1 MQALPK
7 YSNGFGRAALALVF
21 CTALAQSAS
30 AQPQII
36 VQPAAQTALTGTN
49 PDFTIVAA
57 GTAPLK
63 YVWKK
68 DGAAIAGA
76 TSAELVLKKIA
87 AAAAGNYSVT
97 VSDATGSVTSDTAAL
112 KIVAPAA
119 EQPPPLP
126 EIPEARFDVTT
137 YGAKGD
143 GETDNTKAIQDA
155 LNAAIAAGGG
165 IVKIPAA
172 AKPYRCGPLT
182 ISGNINLQIDAGA
195 TLQLLPLTANSTT
208 PAYPR
213 GGTNFITGTAKN
225 FALTGQ
231 GVIDGEGAPWW
242 AAFRANGLRRPYLIR
257 LANCDRVLV
266 SGLTLLNSPM
276 FHLAFNGNNVTV
288 VGLTIRAPGNSP
300 NTDAI
305 DPGGQHILIQNCDL
319 SIGDDNVAVKAGGI
333 FCGDITI
340 ANCTIGEGHGISV
353 GGQSNRGLDGMLVKD
368 CVFNGTVSGLRLKA
382 DPTEG
387 GLVQNITYR
396 NLTMNNVQY
405 PIVFYSY
412 YKPVGNPGVTG
423 KNQTTPA
430 KVNDWNANPP
440 NALNSRTLSG
450 WRNITIDG
458 LTSTG
463 AKAYN
468 IIWGLPLADYLVAN
482 VTLHNVKLSGG
493 PGFEIYDATNV
504 QVTGDSDI
512 GDVIMCNALALTK
525 QPEEKTA
532 KTGDTV
538 SFSVEATGG
547 SGTAPAPLKY
557 QWSDNGL
564 ALAEGAHSG
573 RAVVSGA
580 TTATLTLKN
589 VQASDAG
596 KYSVTVTSALD
607 GYDAGTGAL
616 APGSLPVS
624 ATSRAAVLTVK

>member
-319 SIGDDNVAVKAGGI
+319 
-333 FCGDITI
+333 
-340 ANCTIGEGHGISV
+340 
-353 GGQSNRGLDGMLVKD
+353 
-368 CVFNGTVSGLRLKA
+368 
-382 DPTEG
+382 
-387 GLVQNITYR
+387 
-396 NLTMNNVQY
+396 
-405 PIVFYSY
+405 
-412 YKPVGNPGVTG
+412 
-423 KNQTTPA
+423 
-430 KVNDWNANPP
+430 
-440 NALNSRTLSG
+440 
-450 WRNITIDG
+450 
-458 LTSTG
+458 
-463 AKAYN
+463 
-468 IIWGLPLADYLVAN
+468 
-482 VTLHNVKLSGG
+482 
-493 PGFEIYDATNV
+493 
-504 QVTGDSDI
+504 
-512 GDVIMCNALALTK
+512 
-525 QPEEKTA
+525 
-532 KTGDTV
+532 
-538 SFSVEATGG
+538 
-547 SGTAPAPLKY
+547 
-557 QWSDNGL
+557 
-564 ALAEGAHSG
+564 
-573 RAVVSGA
+573 
-580 TTATLTLKN
+580 
-589 VQASDAG
+589 
-596 KYSVTVTSALD
+596 
-607 GYDAGTGAL
+607 
-616 APGSLPVS
+616 
-624 ATSRAAVLTVK
+624 